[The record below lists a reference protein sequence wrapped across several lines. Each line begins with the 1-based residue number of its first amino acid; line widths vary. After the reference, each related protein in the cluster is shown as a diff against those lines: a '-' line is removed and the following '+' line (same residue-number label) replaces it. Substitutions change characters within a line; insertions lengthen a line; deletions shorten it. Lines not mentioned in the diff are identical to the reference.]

1 MATGLLVWSEKMVT
15 SPVRPSSNFIAAS
28 QGNSQKQFQAQ
39 SQEQSQQQP
48 HKSQFA
54 SGVQSFEGHGLTVPP
69 LPDAPLFGTDGI
81 RGTVGDVLTVSLAL
95 HIGYWAGCVFKTRF
109 PEEGPVILGQDSRNS
124 GDMLSAALAAG
135 MTASGLTVWNLGLC
149 PTPGV
154 AFLAAQ
160 TEVIAGIMI
169 SASHNPPAD
178 NGIKFFGGD
187 GTKLS
192 KALQQ
197 DIETAIRTHAV
208 DNPQWQPQRF
218 GQTLYRPDLVDRYA
232 AALEKTL
239 AGGTDDTLLGG
250 MKVILDPAWGAT
262 VNIAP
267 AVFEE
272 MGATVLTLHGRPNGD
287 RINVNCGS
295 THLETLQAAVLEHN
309 ADLGFGF
316 EGDADRVLAVD
327 NQGRIVDGD
336 YILYL
341 WGLELKKAGQLPNQ
355 EIVATVMS
363 NLGFERAWEAQ
374 GGTLIR
380 TAVGDQH
387 VHKAMV
393 DRGSM
398 LGGEQS
404 GHLLCFHYGPSGDGT
419 LSALHLAA
427 LVKRSGKT
435 LAELVDASFKT
446 YPQKLVNVRVECRD
460 RRRHWQQCDAL
471 MQGINHAEQGMG
483 DKGRVLVRASG
494 TEPVIRVMVEAS
506 DAQMV
511 DHWTSYLVAIVEEH
525 LSS

>member
-1 MATGLLVWSEKMVT
+1 
-15 SPVRPSSNFIAAS
+15 
-28 QGNSQKQFQAQ
+28 
-39 SQEQSQQQP
+39 
-48 HKSQFA
+48 
-54 SGVQSFEGHGLTVPP
+54 
-69 LPDAPLFGTDGI
+69 
-81 RGTVGDVLTVSLAL
+81 
-95 HIGYWAGCVFKTRF
+95 
-109 PEEGPVILGQDSRNS
+109 
-124 GDMLSAALAAG
+124 LAAG
-135 MTASGLTVWNLGLC
+135 LTASGLTVWNLGLC

-154 AFLAAQ
+154 AYLAAQ
-160 TEVIAGIMI
+160 TEAIAGIMI

-197 DIETAIRTHAV
+197 EIETAIRTHEVAEA
-208 DNPQWQPQRF
+208 QWQPQRY

-232 AALEKTL
+232 TALEQTF
-239 AGGTDDTLLGG
+239 GGTGDSVLCG
-250 MKVILDPAWGAT
+250 MTVVLDPAWGAT
-262 VNIAP
+262 VNLAP
-267 AVFEE
+267 AVFEK
-272 MGATVLTLHGRPNGD
+272 MGATVITLHGRPNGD

-295 THLETLQAAVLEHN
+295 THLETLQAAVLEN
-309 ADLGFGF
+309 KADLGFGF
-316 EGDADRVLAVD
+316 DGDADRVLAVD
-327 NQGRIVDGD
+327 NQGRTVDGD

-341 WGLELKKAGQLPNQ
+341 WGLELKKSGRLPNQ

-435 LAELVDASFKT
+435 LAELVDDSFQT

-471 MQGINHAEQGMG
+471 MQGITHAEQGMG
-483 DKGRVLVRASG
+483 DRGRVLVRASG

-506 DAQMV
+506 DAEMV
-511 DHWTSYLVAIVEEH
+511 NHWTNYLVAIVEEH
-525 LSS
+525 LAN

>member
-1 MATGLLVWSEKMVT
+1 MVT
-15 SPVRPSSNFIAAS
+15 SPIRPSGDFIAAS
-28 QGNSQKQFQAQ
+28 QGKSGAQFQ
-39 SQEQSQQQP
+39 SPNQP
-48 HKSQFA
+48 KSHKTQPN
-54 SGVQSFEGHGLTVPP
+54 GWVQSFEGHGLTPP
-69 LPDAPLFGTDGI
+69 ALPDAPLFGTDGI

-95 HIGYWAGCVFKTRF
+95 HIGYWAGCVFKARL

-135 MTASGLTVWNLGLC
+135 LTASGLTVWNLGLC

-160 TEVIAGIMI
+160 TEAIAGIMI

-197 DIETAIRTHAV
+197 EIETAIRTHDVAA
-208 DNPQWQPQRF
+208 PQWQPQRY
-218 GQTLYRPDLVDRYA
+218 GQTLYRPDLVNRYA
-232 AALEKTL
+232 AALEETL
-239 AGGTDDTLLGG
+239 SGGTGDCGLQG
-250 MKVILDPAWGAT
+250 MTVVLDPAWGAT

-272 MGATVLTLHGRPNGD
+272 MGATVITLHGRPNGD

-316 EGDADRVLAVD
+316 DGDADRVLAVD
-327 NQGRIVDGD
+327 NQGRTVDGD

-341 WGLELKKAGQLPNQ
+341 WGLELKKSGQLPNQ

-435 LAELVDASFKT
+435 LAELVDDSFQT

-471 MQGINHAEQGMG
+471 MQGITHAEQGMG
-483 DKGRVLVRASG
+483 SHGRVLVRASG

-506 DAQMV
+506 DAEMV
-511 DHWTSYLVAIVEEH
+511 NHWTHYLVAIVEEH
-525 LSS
+525 LAN